1 MKIVIRHD
9 WTTFYDNTGTGRL
22 GPALAAGYD
31 DFADIGR
38 KPHRRNLRTEWGIT
52 AGAHYTGIRLFGQEA
67 SMKASPRLGYEAGV
81 HMALRFGDWLALQP
95 EIYYSHTTIDMQADG
110 VDGKIRVKSH
120 AVEFPVLLSL
130 RVLDPV
136 RINAGPVITLMNN
149 SSYIAPDGVKT
160 MFGNT
165 RPTFCYTVGAS
176 VCIAQHLLVDARFTG
191 QFSTTLNNFEKPI
204 SGRNYIP
211 YRLK

>member
-1 MKIVIRHD
+1 M
-9 WTTFYDNTGTGRL
+9 TGRL
-22 GPALAAGYD
+22 FTTILALAVSVRALAAGYD
-31 DFADIGR
+31 DFADLGR
-38 KPHRRNLRTEWGIT
+38 KPHRRNIRTEWGIT

-110 VDGKIRVKSH
+110 VDGKIKVKSH

-136 RINAGPVITLMNN
+136 MLDRPVHYEQCAWCHTGIMWDDAHAVAYDAVPLRGRDVQPGMRVAELYKKFARSTYWLRYFDTDH
-149 SSYIAPDGVKT
+149 SRVK
-160 MFGNT
+160 
-165 RPTFCYTVGAS
+165 
-176 VCIAQHLLVDARFTG
+176 
-191 QFSTTLNNFEKPI
+191 
-204 SGRNYIP
+204 RNGLY
-211 YRLK
+211 YRTHVHVEV

>member
-1 MKIVIRHD
+1 M
-9 WTTFYDNTGTGRL
+9 TGRL
-22 GPALAAGYD
+22 FTTILALAVSVRALAAGYD
-31 DFADIGR
+31 DFADLGR
-38 KPHRRNLRTEWGIT
+38 KPHRRNIRTEWGIT

-149 SSYIAPDGVKT
+149 SSYIAPDGEDHVRKHQADVLLY
-160 MFGNT
+160 G
-165 RPTFCYTVGAS
+165 RSLGLHSAAPARGRSIHGTVQHHAEQLRKS
-176 VCIAQHLLVDARFTG
+176 RFPVEIIYRIA
-191 QFSTTLNNFEKPI
+191 
-204 SGRNYIP
+204 
-211 YRLK
+211 